1 METVNHIFLSCHFA
15 SAARQCTSHLFG
27 INFVPNGS
35 PLTFFL
41 QALKASFSKQVMALL
56 LSGIASCFSSI
67 GMPRICVCMRGF
79 WFLCIRF
86 SLLSDKLLERL
97 IPFKQVG
104 CIIRLMS
111 FLFYIGFMFMRFHR
125 RLRKIIQVDW
135 VLPISAG
142 LAKSE
147 Y

>member
-1 METVNHIFLSCHFA
+1 METVNHIFHSCHFA

-97 IPFKQVG
+97 INSIQTGWMQNSVDELL
-104 CIIRLMS
+104 ILHRLHV
-111 FLFYIGFMFMRFHR
+111 YAVPQ
-125 RLRKIIQVDW
+125 K
-135 VLPISAG
+135 A
-142 LAKSE
+142 SE
-147 Y
+147 NYSG